1 MEVVTVVVTVVATR
15 ESAIA
20 ALVVVKEMEAEGSVV
35 VEMEVVTVVVTV
47 VATRE
52 SAIAALVVADS
63 EAEALAAEGSAAVD
77 SVDVDL

>member
-1 MEVVTVVVTVVATR
+1 VVVEVEVVTVVVTVLATR

-35 VEMEVVTVVVTV
+35 VTVVVTM

-52 SAIAALVVADS
+52 SAISALVVADS
-63 EAEALAAEGSAAVD
+63 
-77 SVDVDL
+77 